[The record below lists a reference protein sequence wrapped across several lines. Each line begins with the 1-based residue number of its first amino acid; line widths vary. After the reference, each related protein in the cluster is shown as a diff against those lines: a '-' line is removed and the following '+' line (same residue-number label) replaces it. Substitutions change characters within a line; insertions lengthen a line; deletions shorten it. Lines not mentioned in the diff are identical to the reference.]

1 MDFWDVFWLIVWSF
15 FFISYLIIL
24 FHIVVDLFRDRDL
37 SGIAKA
43 MWVLALLVLPA
54 LTALVYLVVRGRG
67 MAGRD
72 RQAAEQAA
80 QATDNYIRSVAGTSP
95 AEQIATAKQLL
106 DTGAITEEEYDVLKS
121 RALAAA

>member
-24 FHIVVDLFRDRDL
+24 FHIVVDLFRDQEL
-37 SGIAKA
+37 SGLAKA
-43 MWVLALLVLPA
+43 VWVLALLVLPA

-72 RQAAEQAA
+72 RQAAEQAE
-80 QATDNYIRSVAGTSP
+80 QATGDYIRSVAATSP

-106 DTGAITEEEYDVLKS
+106 DSGAITEEEFAVLKS
-121 RALAAA
+121 RALAVV

>member
-24 FHIVVDLFRDRDL
+24 FHIVVDLFRDREL
-37 SGIAKA
+37 SGLAKA

-121 RALAAA
+121 RALAAV